1 MACIIWGSLYIYI
14 RSIWPQMLVEHNRRS
29 IGSGSSSRS
38 LGREWEDMIL
48 PGHEN
53 PYNCVDPQHLGKSEW
68 DKTLGKI
75 ECVFSLYDK
84 MRSKS
89 DDVYLPRGLP
99 NMYSTS
105 LSPPLLPLYLSTPA
119 ITHEQCTS
127 RLWSSELR
135 DALGGRDWV
144 NSEMHLEAEIE
155 WTQRCTWR
163 PRLSELRDALGDRDW
178 VNSEMH
184 CEAVIERV
192 STCTWRPRSSELSDA
207 LRAMIEQVWTCTC
220 RLRSSEIGGV
230 LGSSR
235 LGRRRDG
242 SWDSIHWLTCNCGYE
257 ESWVQQHPPRDE
269 RLTGSGW

>member
-163 PRLSELRDALGDRDW
+163 PRLSELRDALRGCDRASFDMHLEAEIEWTQWCTPSHDWASLDMHLQATIKRDW
-178 VNSEMH
+178 RSTWKQSIGTEARRQLRLYSLVN
-184 CEAVIERV
+184 
-192 STCTWRPRSSELSDA
+192 L
-207 LRAMIEQVWTCTC
+207 
-220 RLRSSEIGGV
+220 
-230 LGSSR
+230 
-235 LGRRRDG
+235 
-242 SWDSIHWLTCNCGYE
+242 
-257 ESWVQQHPPRDE
+257 
-269 RLTGSGW
+269 